1 MPIYRDYTS
10 NAFQEWKTGPV
21 HAKINGKYPPATSP
35 YQHHKRR
42 VSPPLPGTSWYLSST
57 MPEMSYTIPTSVNNR
72 LYSKLREE
80 LMGKTGELL
89 TSMVE
94 WKTSLDMIT
103 GRARTIYGAYLAVRR
118 FQFKKAADL
127 LNIAT
132 PGKFKNLSSKA
143 ARRKGLSPTGVW
155 LEYWM
160 GWAPLMGD
168 IGLAIETL
176 SGRPTVTKQHFSVGV
191 VHNDRKVK
199 KLQSSLIYTYPGYR
213 WTNIELS
220 FVYNCKL
227 SAYGDVLVTN
237 HNRYLANKMGFTN
250 PVLTFWQ
257 LIPFS
262 FIADWFVNVGQVLGS
277 LTDFEGLAF
286 TNTGTAQRIE
296 VTATAKGVT
305 WDGWSSSSVVPV
317 KQDGIADLSDRRPGP
332 LPSPRLEARMLDR
345 LSLTRA
351 ATSIGLLTE
360 IFLRK

>member
-1 MPIYRDYTS
+1 MPIYRDFTS
-10 NAFQEWKTGPV
+10 NAFQEWKSGPV
-21 HAKINGKYPPATSP
+21 HAKVNGRYPPATSP

-42 VSPPLPGTSWYLSST
+42 VTPPLAGTPWYLSST

-72 LYSKLREE
+72 LYSKLQEE
-80 LMGKTGELL
+80 LMGKTGELM
-89 TSMVE
+89 TSTVE

-118 FQFKKAADL
+118 FQFKKAAQL

-132 PGKFKNLSSKA
+132 PSKFKNLSRKA
-143 ARRKGLSPTGVW
+143 ARKKGLSPTGIW

-168 IGLAIETL
+168 IGLAIETI
-176 SGRPTVTKQHFSVGV
+176 SEWSPVPKRHFSVGV
-191 VHNDRKVK
+191 VHEDRKVK
-199 KLQSSLIYTYPGYR
+199 KIQSSPVYTYPGYR

-220 FVYNCKL
+220 FMYNCKL
-227 SAYGDVLVTN
+227 SAYGDVEVIN
-237 HNRYLANKMGFTN
+237 HNLHLANKMGFTN

-262 FIADWFVNVGQVLGS
+262 FIAEWLVNVGQVLGS
-277 LTDFEGLAF
+277 FTDFVGLVF
-286 TNTGTAQRIE
+286 TNTGTAQRIG
-296 VTATAKGVT
+296 VTATARGVT
-305 WDGWSSSSVVPV
+305 WDGWSSGSVVPV
-317 KQDGIADLSDRRPGP
+317 NQDGIADLVDRRPGS
-332 LPSPRLEARMLDR
+332 LPSPRLEARILDR

-351 ATSIGLLTE
+351 ATSISLLVE